1 MKTQYEFLR
10 KIQDILRK
18 PNQESL
24 KMSLAETHH
33 PNVFSLVI
41 DGTEAG
47 NLTRVFIAKGKLK
60 PFEVQLH
67 SHRYPIRLTTIAGS
81 IKHFIAK
88 EIDDNPRQSVYHGN
102 VTSYARDNK
111 VLRKSKDRSLF
122 MSEFEYKSPLNK
134 GQGLKYNRD
143 VEIMID
149 EYPLPVGSTVNMSE
163 NDVHTMSCS
172 KGSIWIVEEQGFKS
186 DSSIVL
192 GVPFITDGLYN
203 KPQQFQINDNV
214 QIVLSTINKILNDY
228 EKVL

>member
-81 IKHFIAK
+81 IKHFIA
-88 EIDDNPRQSVYHGN
+88 NN
-102 VTSYARDNK
+102 ANK
-111 VLRKSKDRSLF
+111 NDFGFADKRVVD
-122 MSEFEYKSPLNK
+122 MSMFEYKSPLNG
-134 GQGLKYNRD
+134 GQGLKYLD
-143 VEIMID
+143 EVSVKII
-149 EYPLPVGSTVNMSE
+149 EYPLPVGSTVEMSE